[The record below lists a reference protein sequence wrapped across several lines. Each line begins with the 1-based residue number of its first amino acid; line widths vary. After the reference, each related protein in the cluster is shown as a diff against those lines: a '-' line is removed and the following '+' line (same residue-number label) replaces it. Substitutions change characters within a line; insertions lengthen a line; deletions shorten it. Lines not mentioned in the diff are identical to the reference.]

1 MKKIY
6 FSILF
11 AALMLFVAMPAA
23 AEVNVMSDLFGKWKF
38 TATIETTEAGAEHAN
53 KFKNDCE
60 VTIGTAESEYFM
72 ADITGF
78 AGADYPMSVANF
90 SASNCTFDI
99 TGPNNANYGIWDGY
113 IAVADEN
120 GTWPFEIS
128 ERNPETGK
136 WDIEVAQF
144 GMTFSFDPDTK
155 EISVAD
161 FTIVS
166 LDWGTKTTTILAHV
180 KNVKMTP
187 TELDVKDTSGYPD
200 LTGLW
205 TWEGG
210 LRNADNLPNNFTV
223 EFVQAGEGKDA
234 WKATF
239 KFNEY
244 DPFTLDAIFDGSM
257 VTIPHDSIFFDREN
271 RIRIGTRSN
280 SKEYASAFTFS
291 YNSKTSMSLYDYIY
305 VRRDSIH
312 PETGELVGAFVHQV
326 FDGYITRENPDAYD
340 WSGTYKVAV
349 PDYEDLDEADG
360 VEFPT
365 EFDMVVE
372 KQPGNLFVVTEFLG
386 YKDLYFSFT
395 PADDDKSAEINL
407 GGYSGASLEYIG
419 EVDGDYAYRVV
430 TDANAEP
437 TSLTLTKN
445 EDGTFSFADFSA
457 SYKLYYAATY
467 EPIAAFFG
475 ATATKDVFD
484 WAGEYTL
491 TATVTT
497 EEGVDAA
504 SFPATFDV
512 VVKLYEDGKYRIEK
526 FMDVDVYSKN
536 QGYQTVDI
544 AADGKSATLAL
555 DAYYGYYFVGGNYPN
570 YVIMCDKEGNSSS
583 VSVVLAGKT
592 LTMDDF
598 TVYAFNYD
606 TYAAS
611 KLATY
616 SNVTLTKKE
625 VPAGIENIAIENK
638 AVEGIFDLFGRKLD
652 AINAPGLYIVNGNKV
667 LVK

>member
-1 MKKIY
+1 MKKNY
-6 FSILF
+6 FSTLF
-11 AALMLFVAMPAA
+11 VALMLFVAMPAKA
-23 AEVNVMSDLFGKWKF
+23 QVSVMSDLFGKWEF
-38 TATIETTEAGAEHAN
+38 TATITTTEAGASHAD
-53 KFKNDCE
+53 KFKSECE
-60 VTIGTAESEYFM
+60 VTIGKSESEYFM
-72 ADITGF
+72 ADIAGF
-78 AGADYPMSVANF
+78 AGADYSMSVAEF
-90 SASNCTFDI
+90 SANDCRFNI
-99 TGPNNANYGIWDGY
+99 LAPNQANYGIWDGY
-113 IAVADEN
+113 IAVANTE
-120 GTWPFEIS
+120 GEWPFSRWDVEGS
-128 ERNPETGK
+128 KQYGMSFTFDPETK
-136 WDIEVAQF
+136 VITV
-144 GMTFSFDPDTK
+144 P
-155 EISVAD
+155 D

-166 LDWGTKTTTILAHV
+166 LDWSSYTATILA
-180 KNVKMTP
+180 NVTNATITP
-187 TELDVKDTSGYPD
+187 VELDVKDTSSYPD

-210 LRNADNLPNNFTV
+210 LRNADNQPNSFTV
-223 EFVQAGEGKDA
+223 EFAQAGEGKDA

-239 KFNEY
+239 AFGEY
-244 DPFTLDAIFDGSM
+244 EPFTLDATFDGSL
-257 VTIPHDSIFFDREN
+257 VTIPHDTIFFDREKG
-271 RIRIGTRSN
+271 IRLGIRSS
-280 SKEYASAFTFS
+280 SKQYSGAFTFS
-291 YNSKTSMSLYDYIY
+291 YNSKTSMSLYDYVY
-305 VRRDSIH
+305 VRRDTIST
-312 PETGELVGAFVHQV
+312 ETGELAGAFVHQV

-340 WSGTYKVAV
+340 WSGTYKVSV

-555 DAYYGYYFVGGNYPN
+555 DAYYGCYFIGGGYPD

-592 LTMDDF
+592 LIMDDF
-598 TVYAFNYD
+598 TAYAFNYD

-638 AVEGIFDLFGRKLD
+638 VVEGIFDLFGRKLD
-652 AINAPGLYIVNGNKV
+652 AITAPGLYIVNGNKV